1 MLKRI
6 RNREARHK
14 EVKMDIRFMLVEDEK
29 RMDIYNNESLVV
41 DYPLL
46 LSEVHLLKQEGV
58 MDNISRDLVIR
69 ICGTNYLRIIENAIK
84 VGERNNNDES
94 DDTIFEFPKEN

>member
-1 MLKRI
+1 
-6 RNREARHK
+6 
-14 EVKMDIRFMLVEDEK
+14 MDIRFMLVEDER
-29 RMDIYNNESLVV
+29 RMEIYNNESLVT

-46 LSEVHLLKQEGV
+46 LSEVCLLKQEGV

-84 VGERNNNDES
+84 VGERNDNDES
-94 DDTIFEFPKEN
+94 DDTIFGFSQEI